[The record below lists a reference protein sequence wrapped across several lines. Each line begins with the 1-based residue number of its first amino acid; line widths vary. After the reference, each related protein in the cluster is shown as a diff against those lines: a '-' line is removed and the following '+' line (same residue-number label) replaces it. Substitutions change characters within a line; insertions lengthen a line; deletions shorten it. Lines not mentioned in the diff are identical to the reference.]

1 MSNDTEPAQPDAA
14 GNTDIEAMS
23 LEAVQAELRSTA
35 AGAVRIQEHLE
46 RRQRLWRRLDALTKS
61 SAAARSTGRMAGI
74 NEGN

>member
-1 MSNDTEPAQPDAA
+1 
-14 GNTDIEAMS
+14 
-23 LEAVQAELRSTA
+23 VQAELRSTA